1 MKKIMFLV
9 MMLSLILIGCGDK
22 KEEAKTGTD
31 TANTET
37 KADDKV
43 YKIGITQIV
52 SHQALDKAREG
63 FKDAL
68 EEAGI
73 KAEYDEQNA
82 QGDVTI
88 ANTIANKFVTDKVDL
103 VFAIATPTAQAVS
116 NATSDTP
123 ILFSAVTDPEAAGLV
138 KPNVTGSSDKV
149 DIEQQ
154 LALLREIS
162 KDAKKIG
169 FLYNS
174 SEENS
179 LVQLEEIK
187 KVAGKYDF
195 EIVEQGISSANELP
209 QAIDKML
216 TQVDALYL
224 PTDNLISSSSALIA
238 EKANAAKIMTF
249 AAESGM
255 LENGIFI
262 TKGIDY
268 YQLGKEAG
276 KMAAEILKDGKKP
289 SDLPYKISETVEIAV
304 NKQTLEQL
312 GIKLPEDVMSKAKL
326 SKLKRN
332 NFFEMI

>member
-1 MKKIMFLV
+1 MEKIMFLV

-312 GIKLPEDVMSKAKL
+312 GIKLPEDVMSKAKFIET
-326 SKLKRN
+326 KAK
-332 NFFEMI
+332 

>member
-31 TANTET
+31 STKTET

-312 GIKLPEDVMSKAKL
+312 GIKLPEDVMSKAKFIET
-326 SKLKRN
+326 KAK
-332 NFFEMI
+332 

>member
-82 QGDVTI
+82 QGDITI

-312 GIKLPEDVMSKAKL
+312 GIKLPEDVMSKAKFIET
-326 SKLKRN
+326 KAK
-332 NFFEMI
+332 

>member
-9 MMLSLILIGCGDK
+9 MMLSLILIGCADK
-22 KEEAKTGTD
+22 KEEAKTETGT
-31 TANTET
+31 ASTET
-37 KADDKV
+37 KTDDKV

-68 EEAGI
+68 KEAGI

-88 ANTIANKFVTDKVDL
+88 ANTIANKFITDKVDL
-103 VFAIATPTAQAVS
+103 VFAIATPAAQAVS
-116 NATSDTP
+116 NATGDTP
-123 ILFSAVTDPEAAGLV
+123 ILFSAVTDPEAAGLI

-312 GIKLPEDVMSKAKL
+312 GIKLPEDVMSKAKFIET
-326 SKLKRN
+326 KAK
-332 NFFEMI
+332 

>member
-123 ILFSAVTDPEAAGLV
+123 ILFSAVTDPEAVGLV

-312 GIKLPEDVMSKAKL
+312 GIKLPEDVMSKAKFIET
-326 SKLKRN
+326 KAK
-332 NFFEMI
+332 

>member
-31 TANTET
+31 TVNTET

-116 NATSDTP
+116 NATSDIP

-238 EKANAAKIMTF
+238 EKANAAKIITF

-312 GIKLPEDVMSKAKL
+312 GIKLPEDVMSKAKFIET
-326 SKLKRN
+326 KAK
-332 NFFEMI
+332 

>member
-1 MKKIMFLV
+1 MIKIMFLV

-312 GIKLPEDVMSKAKL
+312 GIKLPEDVMSKAKFIET
-326 SKLKRN
+326 KAK
-332 NFFEMI
+332 

>member
-22 KEEAKTGTD
+22 KDEAKTGTD

-187 KVAGKYDF
+187 KLAGKYDF

-224 PTDNLISSSSALIA
+224 PTDNLIS
-238 EKANAAKIMTF
+238 
-249 AAESGM
+249 
-255 LENGIFI
+255 
-262 TKGIDY
+262 
-268 YQLGKEAG
+268 
-276 KMAAEILKDGKKP
+276 
-289 SDLPYKISETVEIAV
+289 
-304 NKQTLEQL
+304 
-312 GIKLPEDVMSKAKL
+312 
-326 SKLKRN
+326 
-332 NFFEMI
+332 

>member
-1 MKKIMFLV
+1 MKKMMFLV
-9 MMLSLILIGCGDK
+9 MLLSLMLVACGEK
-22 KEEAKTGTD
+22 KEEVKAEGSDIKTEG
-31 TANTET
+31 
-37 KADDKV
+37 KADGKT
-43 YKIGITQIV
+43 YKIGISQIV

-68 EEAGI
+68 AEAGI
-73 KAEYDEQNA
+73 KAEFDEQNA

-103 VFAIATPTAQAVS
+103 VFAVATPTAQAMA
-116 NATSDTP
+116 NASDEIP

-154 LALLREIS
+154 IVLLREIS
-162 KDAKKIG
+162 GDAKKIG

-179 LVQLEEIK
+179 LVQLEELK
-187 KVAGKYDF
+187 KIAEKYNF
-195 EIVEQGISSANELP
+195 EVVEQGISSANELP

-216 TQVDALYL
+216 TQVDVIYL

-238 EKANAAKIMTF
+238 EKANAAKKITF

-276 KMAAEILKDGKKP
+276 KLAVEILRDGKKP
-289 SDLPYKISETVEIAV
+289 SELPYRISETVEIAV

-312 GIKLPEDVMSKAKL
+312 GIKLPDDIMSKAKL
-326 SKLKRN
+326 IENKAK
-332 NFFEMI
+332 

>member
-1 MKKIMFLV
+1 MKKIIFLV
-9 MMLSLILIGCGDK
+9 MLLSLILIGCGNG
-22 KEEAKTGTD
+22 AKDNTD
-31 TANTET
+31 NTET
-37 KADDKV
+37 TVENKTEDKT
-43 YKIGITQIV
+43 YKIGIVQIV

-63 FKDAL
+63 FKEAL
-68 EEAGI
+68 AEAGI
-73 KAEYDEQNA
+73 KADFDEQNA

-88 ANTIANKFVTDKVDL
+88 ANTIASKYVADKVDL
-103 VFAIATPTAQAVS
+103 IFAIATPTAQAVS
-116 NATSDTP
+116 NATSDIP

-149 DIEQQ
+149 NIEEQIV
-154 LALLREIS
+154 LLREIS
-162 KDAKKIG
+162 KDSKKIG

-179 LVQLEEIK
+179 LVQLEELK
-187 KVAGKYDF
+187 KIAEKYNF
-195 EIVEQGISSANELP
+195 EVVDQGISSANELP

-216 TQVDALYL
+216 GQIDVLYL

-238 EKANAAKIMTF
+238 EKANAAKKITF

-268 YQLGKEAG
+268 FQLGKEAG
-276 KMAAEILKDGKKP
+276 KLAVEILKNGKKP
-289 SDLPYKISETVEIAV
+289 SELPYKISETVEIAV

-312 GIKLPEDVMSKAKL
+312 GIQLPEEIMSKAKL
-326 SKLKRN
+326 IETKTK
-332 NFFEMI
+332 

>member
-31 TANTET
+31 TET
-37 KADDKV
+37 KSDDKV

-312 GIKLPEDVMSKAKL
+312 GIKLPEDVMSKAKFIET
-326 SKLKRN
+326 KAK
-332 NFFEMI
+332 